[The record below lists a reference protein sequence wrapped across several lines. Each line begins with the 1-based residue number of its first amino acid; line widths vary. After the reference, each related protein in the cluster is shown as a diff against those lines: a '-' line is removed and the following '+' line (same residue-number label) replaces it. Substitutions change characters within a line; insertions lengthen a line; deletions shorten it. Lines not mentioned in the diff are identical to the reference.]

1 MVAAS
6 VPLDDFRGD
15 RSSWNWVLKD
25 VSSIFNSVKLVLQ
38 IISCHMLR
46 SVSRYSVMK
55 LQMRLLISLV
65 FC

>member
-15 RSSWNWVLKD
+15 RSGWNWVLKD